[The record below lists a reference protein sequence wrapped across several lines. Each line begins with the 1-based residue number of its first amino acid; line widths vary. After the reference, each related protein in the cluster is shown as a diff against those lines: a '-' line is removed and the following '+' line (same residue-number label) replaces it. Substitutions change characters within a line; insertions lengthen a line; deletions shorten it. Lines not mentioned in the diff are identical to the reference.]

1 MNKNTIV
8 AVVVLILLV
17 VVGFLAFNQ
26 SSVEAPEVNLED
38 DQPLEEPIQKEEAEE
53 TASGPEVVVEE
64 FLANFIKS
72 APPEPDQAAR
82 EVAMALISP
91 EAVEKTL
98 DGEGEFSLPLFVGV
112 QDIPDVGHELVSV
125 EYQNDPVT
133 GQADSLAEA
142 TVNLK
147 YSGGDSLRVFPLAL
161 IDGQWLIIGPAR
173 MAE

>member
-8 AVVVLILLV
+8 AVVVLVLLV

-26 SSVEAPEVNLED
+26 SPVEAPEVNLED
-38 DQPLEEPIQKEEAEE
+38 DQPLEEPIQEEAEE
-53 TASGPEVVVEE
+53 TVTGPEVVMEE

-72 APPEPDQAAR
+72 ALPEPDQAAR
-82 EVAMALISP
+82 EAAMALISL
-91 EAVEKTL
+91 EAIEEAL
-98 DGEGEFSLPLFVGV
+98 DDEDEFSLPLFVGV

-125 EYQNDPVT
+125 EYQDDPVT

-147 YSGGDSLRVFPLAL
+147 YSEEGDSLRVFPLAL
-161 IDGQWLIIGPAR
+161 VDGQWLITGPAR